1 MKNIIITGAGRGIG
15 FALVKHFLQEG
26 HRVFAI
32 SRVSETLQ
40 SINSKRLIYLKGDIS
55 DGDFREM
62 VAQEVESVDVLIHNA
77 GLLINKPM
85 EKMQEKDLIQSN
97 KVNVITPYLL
107 TQSVLAKLS
116 VHAHIIFISS
126 VGGVTGT
133 QKFPGLS
140 AYSSSKAAMACLAE
154 CFQAEFQEKEW
165 SFNTLALGAVQTEM
179 LKEAFPG
186 YKAEVSPSEMAG
198 FIYRFA
204 INEGQMVKGKTTL
217 VSRSNP

>member
-15 FALVKHFLQEG
+15 YALVKHFIKEG
-26 HRVFAI
+26 HQVFAI
-32 SRVSETLQ
+32 SRASKALQ
-40 SINSKRLIYLKGDIS
+40 SIKSEKLVYLKGDITN
-55 DGDFREM
+55 GDFRQLIAEK
-62 VAQEVESVDVLIHNA
+62 VGSVDVLIHNA
-77 GLLINKPM
+77 GLLINKSM
-85 EKMQEKDLIQSN
+85 DQMQENDLIQSN
-97 KVNVITPYLL
+97 NVNVIAPYLL
-107 TQSVLAKLS
+107 TQSLLPLLS
-116 VHAHIIFISS
+116 VKAHVLFISS

-165 SFNTLALGAVQTEM
+165 AFNALALGAVQTEM
-179 LKEAFPG
+179 LNEAFPG
-186 YKAEVSPSEMAG
+186 YKAEVSPIEMAG

-204 INEGQMVKGKTTL
+204 INEGQMIKGKTTL